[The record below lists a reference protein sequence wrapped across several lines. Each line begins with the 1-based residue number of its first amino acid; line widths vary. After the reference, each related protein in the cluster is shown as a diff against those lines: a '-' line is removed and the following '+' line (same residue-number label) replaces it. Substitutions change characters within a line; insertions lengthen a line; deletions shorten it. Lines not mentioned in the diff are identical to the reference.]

1 MYDYGSYIYTSAA
14 SCTIGGKWKNRR
26 NPEIQAGTQAGTQA
40 GRQAHSVFIVRISYL
55 NWVQNIIF
63 IMITNG
69 SGITI
74 PNGTRWGS

>member
-1 MYDYGSYIYTSAA
+1 MDLIYIQVRPLAPLVASGKTEGS
-14 SCTIGGKWKNRR
+14 RR
-26 NPEIQAGTQAGTQA
+26 YRQGRRQGHRQA
-40 GRQAHSVFIVRISYL
+40 GRQAHNNFIVRISYL